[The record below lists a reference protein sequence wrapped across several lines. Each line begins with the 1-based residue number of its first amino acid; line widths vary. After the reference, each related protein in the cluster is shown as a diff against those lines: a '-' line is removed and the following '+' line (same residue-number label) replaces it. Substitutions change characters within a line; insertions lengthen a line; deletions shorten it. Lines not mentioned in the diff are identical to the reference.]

1 MGLDRVILLAIQLL
15 LMMKINDSRFRE
27 TSDSLR
33 TKALK
38 HSLLSC
44 SFPFNFTS
52 IPSDILNPDACTLY
66 VYCSLAVSLG
76 EAIARKAATADI
88 MTQDDSCQ
96 TSPVLLQSLKRSLD
110 NRVERATNPHS
121 VWRKP
126 QPSKPGQL
134 FEVFTATE
142 DHY

>member
-1 MGLDRVILLAIQLL
+1 MR
-15 LMMKINDSRFRE
+15 
-27 TSDSLR
+27 
-33 TKALK
+33 
-38 HSLLSC
+38 
-44 SFPFNFTS
+44 
-52 IPSDILNPDACTLY
+52 LY
-66 VYCSLAVSLG
+66 YCLAVSLG

-96 TSPVLLQSLKRSLD
+96 TSPVLLQSLKRSLN

-134 FEVFTATE
+134 FLFCPLLSLIVFSPRFT
-142 DHY
+142 YS